1 MRCSSRTDNASVLIS
16 HFIIHTAYQLKGLI
30 PSISEHAQ
38 YLSSLDYLE
47 SATLEFERLGI
58 QFQEVYGRS
67 IYRLPTL
74 IKDVIKIN
82 TRDKMHK

>member
-1 MRCSSRTDNASVLIS
+1 MCCSSRDSASVLIS
-16 HFIIHTAYQLKGLI
+16 HFIIHTAYRLKGLI
-30 PSISEHAQ
+30 PLISEHAQ
-38 YLSSLDYLE
+38 YLSFLDYLE
-47 SATLEFERLGI
+47 SATLEFARLEI

-82 TRDKMHK
+82 TQDKMHK